1 MGQGGA
7 PRRVARSE
15 TKAWLEHTIKDKS
28 ALTLGIVVRE
38 SGKLVG
44 YVSITGISAINRAGE
59 YFILIGDKSAW
70 GKSIGREVTRL
81 IVDHGFAALN
91 LHRIMLTFSDL
102 NIGGVKVYQAAG
114 FREEVLRQACYRDG
128 AYHDKIV
135 MAVLR
140 SEWEADQVCES

>member
-1 MGQGGA
+1 M
-7 PRRVARSE
+7 
-15 TKAWLEHTIKDKS
+15 EHTIKDKS

-70 GKSIGREVTRL
+70 GKGIGREVTRL
-81 IVDHGFAALN
+81 IVDHDIAALN